1 MNTEHHS
8 PSPLDIWKDIL
19 MGTFDELFVCGPC
32 GSVVGTSKP
41 PHLVDKLYV
50 LWGNCPKHRI
60 NSFKPGGPKFYM
72 RQSGAYY
79 ELCHCCG
86 AFPIKNVNGSNKRF
100 CSECEDEVRLLNARL
115 GRCAVPTAYYTGYS
129 NTINASAELLADLG
143 ITPPE
148 LGLLEKHIIEERQW
162 ALQQAERELDW
173 WSEKLLRLNLTELGW
188 DKHDSAV
195 PLATYLSRATQH
207 IDKADRFRKMCM
219 DLNEQGLSVKGE
231 REFYVATRN
240 GPIHLNPDP
249 RVPKF

>member
-1 MNTEHHS
+1 MNTERHY

-19 MGTFDELFVCGPC
+19 MGAFDELFVCGPC
-32 GSVVGTSKP
+32 GSVV
-41 PHLVDKLYV
+41 
-50 LWGNCPKHRI
+50 WGNCPKHRQ
-60 NSFKPGGPKFYM
+60 NSFKPGGAQFYM
-72 RQSGAYY
+72 RQSGACY

-86 AFPIKNVNGSNKRF
+86 AFPIKNVNGPYKRF

-115 GRCAVPTAYYTGYS
+115 GRCAVPTGYPTRHN
-129 NTINASAELLADLG
+129 NTINASDELLADLG

-162 ALQQAERELDW
+162 ALQQAERFLDW

-219 DLNEQGLSVKGE
+219 DLNEGGLEVKDE
-231 REFYVATRN
+231 REQYLESLLLPPWHR
-240 GPIHLNPDP
+240 PDP
-249 RVPKF
+249 RVPEF